1 MRISNKNFI
10 NQLRLKNEE
19 ALEYVLD
26 NYGWIIKAT
35 VRKHL
40 YNLESYQEECIN
52 DILLA
57 IWNNIDSFD
66 ESRSE
71 FKNWLA
77 GVAKYKAIDYKRRY
91 LKKLEYDNIED
102 LNISVEDSAHKELTS
117 KELNED
123 LEELLNCLKEEDRQ
137 LFIKLYVEEKDMNEV
152 SKETGLKKDVIYNR
166 VSRGKMKIKKLF
178 KIVESRG

>member
-1 MRISNKNFI
+1 MRISDKNFR
-10 NQLRLKNEE
+10 NQLKMKDEE

-35 VRKHL
+35 VKKHL
-40 YNLESYQEECIN
+40 YGLESHQGECIN

-66 ESRSE
+66 EDRSE

-77 GVAKYKAIDYKRRY
+77 GVAKYKSIDYKRKY
-91 LKKLEYDNIED
+91 LKNSQYDNIED
-102 LNISVEDSAHKELTS
+102 LDISIDDSVHNEITS
-117 KELNED
+117 KELNQD
-123 LEELLNCLKEEDRQ
+123 LEELLNCLKKEDRE
-137 LFIKLYVEEKDMNEV
+137 LFLKLYVEEKDMDEI

-166 VSRGKMKIKKLF
+166 LSRGKMKLRKLF

>member
-1 MRISNKNFI
+1 MRISDKNFI
-10 NQLRLKNEE
+10 NQLKVKNEE
-19 ALEYVLD
+19 ALEYILD
-26 NYGWIIKAT
+26 NYGWIIKAI

-40 YNLESYQEECIN
+40 YNLESYHEECIN

-137 LFIKLYVEEKDMNEV
+137 LFLKLYVEEKDMNEV

-166 VSRGKMKIKKLF
+166 VSRGKMKIKNYSKL
-178 KIVESRG
+178 